1 MRQRCHEYQCFSSI
15 FMSDGKKFK
24 NFSQFIDA
32 AVRDGKVQ
40 KQGQELFLVELD
52 KLAA

>member
-1 MRQRCHEYQCFSSI
+1 MVS
-15 FMSDGKKFK
+15 KKFK